1 MVEGK
6 EIICFANDWD
16 GEPLSKKHIMK
27 RLARKNRIFWVNS
40 IGNRSP
46 KVNRNDINRIFKKIN
61 QFFNG
66 VKQVEENLYVFSPVM
81 IPFYHS
87 KTLRKINQWLLAKM
101 LRRKL
106 KELGFSKP
114 ITWTFA
120 PSSADVVGR
129 LGETKVI
136 YHCVDEFAAFSDAP
150 QAAIQKMEETLL
162 RKADLVIVSAS
173 TLQES
178 KRKINPNTHLVRH
191 GVDYHHF
198 KKALDPS
205 LTIPADVADLPH
217 PIIGFHG
224 LIADWV
230 DLALIRKMAL
240 RHPDWSMVI
249 LGSSQTDLSP
259 ISGLKNVHL
268 LGKRPYETLPAY
280 CKAFDVAILP
290 FVVNTLTRFANPL
303 KLREYLA
310 AGLPVV
316 SSDLPEVR
324 SLGGDVRIAADHETF
339 MAQVAQLLD
348 QEKTGPSE
356 ERSKTMEKESW
367 DDKVEL
373 LSRFLEDGVDLALPV
388 AGEAQEK
395 PARDAGHGAPKG
407 VSKINRKHLAPAPH
421 TNR

>member
-27 RLARKNRIFWVNS
+27 RLARRNRVLWVNS

-46 KVNRNDINRIFKKIN
+46 KVNRNDINRIFKKIR
-61 QFFNG
+61 QCFNG

-87 KTLRKINQWLLAKM
+87 KLLRKINQWILARM
-101 LRRKL
+101 LRSKL
-106 KELGFSKP
+106 KELGFKKP

-150 QAAIQKMEETLL
+150 QMAIQKMEETLL

-178 KRKINPNTHLVRH
+178 KRKLNPNTHLVRH

-198 KKALDPS
+198 KKALDPAVV
-205 LTIPADVADLPH
+205 IPADVAHLPH

-224 LIADWV
+224 LLADWV
-230 DLALIRKMAL
+230 DLGVIRKMAL
-240 RHPDWSMVI
+240 ERPDWSVVI

-324 SLGGDVRIAADHETF
+324 SLGGDVRIAAGPAEFIEH
-339 MAQVAQLLD
+339 VAHILNH
-348 QEKTGPSE
+348 EKTGPSP
-356 ERSKTMEKESW
+356 ERSKTMERESW

-373 LSRFLEDGVDLALPV
+373 LSRFLDDTDAPDLRVGSESP
-388 AGEAQEK
+388 EK
-395 PARDAGHGAPKG
+395 
-407 VSKINRKHLAPAPH
+407 LAMSHQP
-421 TNR
+421 

>member
-27 RLARKNRIFWVNS
+27 RLARGNRILWVNS

-46 KVNRNDINRIFKKIN
+46 KVNRNDINRIFKKVR

-87 KTLRKINQWLLAKM
+87 EVLRKINQWLLARM
-101 LRRKL
+101 IRHTL
-106 KELGFSKP
+106 KELGFKNP
-114 ITWTFA
+114 VTWTFA

-150 QAAIQKMEETLL
+150 QRAIQKMEETLL
-162 RKADLVIVSAS
+162 KKADLVIVSAS

-178 KRKINPNTHLVRH
+178 KRKLNPNTHLVRH

-198 KKALDPS
+198 KKALDPA
-205 LTIPADVADLPH
+205 LAIPADVAHLPH
-217 PIIGFHG
+217 PIVGFHG

-240 RHPDWSMVI
+240 EHPDWSVVI
-249 LGSSQTDLSP
+249 LGASQTDLSP
-259 ISGLKNVHL
+259 ISSLKNVHL

-324 SLGGDVRIAADHETF
+324 SLGGDVRIAADHAEF
-339 MAQVAQLLD
+339 IGQVAHILNH
-348 QEKTGPSE
+348 EKRGPSI
-356 ERSKTMEKESW
+356 ERSQTMERESW

-373 LSRFLEDGVDLALPV
+373 LSQFLEEKRDIDLTL
-388 AGEAQEK
+388 GSESSEK
-395 PARDAGHGAPKG
+395 MAMSHQP
-407 VSKINRKHLAPAPH
+407 
-421 TNR
+421 

>member
-6 EIICFANDWD
+6 EIICFANDRD

-27 RLARKNRIFWVNS
+27 RLARKNRVLWVNS

-46 KVNRNDINRIFKKIN
+46 KVNRNDINRIFKKVR

-87 KTLRKINQWLLAKM
+87 KTLRKINQWLLAAM

-106 KELGFSKP
+106 KELGFKKP

-129 LGETKVI
+129 LGESKVI

-162 RKADLVIVSAS
+162 KKADLVIVSAN
-173 TLQES
+173 TLRES
-178 KRKINPNTHLVRH
+178 KRKLNRNTHLVRH

-198 KKALDPS
+198 KKALDPAVA
-205 LTIPADVADLPH
+205 IPADVAKLPH

-230 DLALIRKMAL
+230 DLALIRRMAL
-240 RHPDWSMVI
+240 EHPDWSVVI
-249 LGSSQTDLSP
+249 LGASQTDLSP
-259 ISGLKNVHL
+259 ISGLKNVQL

-290 FVVNTLTRFANPL
+290 FVVNTLTLFANPL

-324 SLGGDVRIAADHETF
+324 SLGGDIRIAADHAEF
-339 MAQVAQLLD
+339 VSQVEQIINH
-348 QEKTGPSE
+348 EKTGPSA
-356 ERSKTMEKESW
+356 ERSQTMEKESW

-373 LSRFLEDGVDLALPV
+373 LSRFLEERIDLDLTLE
-388 AGEAQEK
+388 GETPEK
-395 PARDAGHGAPKG
+395 
-407 VSKINRKHLAPAPH
+407 LAMSH
-421 TNR
+421 QQ

>member
-27 RLARKNRIFWVNS
+27 RLARGNRILWVNS

-46 KVNRNDINRIFKKIN
+46 KVNRNDIHRIFKKIN

-87 KTLRKINQWLLAKM
+87 KVLRKVNQWILAKM
-101 LRRKL
+101 LRHQL
-106 KELGFSKP
+106 KKLGFKNP
-114 ITWTFA
+114 VTWTFA

-129 LGETKVI
+129 LGETKII

-150 QAAIQKMEETLL
+150 QAAIQRMEETLL
-162 RKADLVIVSAS
+162 KKADLVIVSAS

-178 KRKINPNTHLVRH
+178 KRKLNPNTHLVRH

-198 KKALDPS
+198 KKALDPA
-205 LTIPADVADLPH
+205 LAIPGDVAALSH

-240 RHPDWSMVI
+240 EHPEWSVVI
-249 LGSSQTDLSP
+249 LGASQTDLSS
-259 ISGLKNVHL
+259 IAGLKNVHL
-268 LGKRPYETLPAY
+268 LGKRPYDTLPAY

-290 FVVNTLTRFANPL
+290 FVVNTLTSFANPL

-324 SLGGDVRIAADHETF
+324 SLGGDIRIAANHAEF
-339 MAQVAQLLD
+339 IGQVAHILNH
-348 QEKTGPSE
+348 EKSGPSV
-356 ERSKTMEKESW
+356 ERSQTMEKESW

-373 LSRFLEDGVDLALPV
+373 LSRFLDDKNDLDLTI
-388 AGEAQEK
+388 GSESTEK
-395 PARDAGHGAPKG
+395 
-407 VSKINRKHLAPAPH
+407 LAMSHQP
-421 TNR
+421 

>member
-1 MVEGK
+1 M
-6 EIICFANDWD
+6 IRHT
-16 GEPLSKKHIMK
+16 LKK
-27 RLARKNRIFWVNS
+27 
-40 IGNRSP
+40 
-46 KVNRNDINRIFKKIN
+46 
-61 QFFNG
+61 
-66 VKQVEENLYVFSPVM
+66 
-81 IPFYHS
+81 
-87 KTLRKINQWLLAKM
+87 
-101 LRRKL
+101 
-106 KELGFSKP
+106 LGFKNP
-114 ITWTFA
+114 VTWTFA

-150 QAAIQKMEETLL
+150 QRAIQKMEETLL
-162 RKADLVIVSAS
+162 KKADLVIVSAS

-178 KRKINPNTHLVRH
+178 KRKLNPNTHLVRH

-198 KKALDPS
+198 KKALDPA
-205 LTIPADVADLPH
+205 LAIPADVAHLPH
-217 PIIGFHG
+217 PIVGFHG

-240 RHPDWSMVI
+240 EHPDWSVVI
-249 LGSSQTDLSP
+249 LGASQTDLSP
-259 ISGLKNVHL
+259 ISSLKNVHL

-324 SLGGDVRIAADHETF
+324 SLGGDVRIAADHAEF
-339 MAQVAQLLD
+339 IGQVAHILNH
-348 QEKTGPSE
+348 EKRGPSI
-356 ERSKTMEKESW
+356 ERSQTMEKESW

-373 LSRFLEDGVDLALPV
+373 LSQFLKEKHDIDLTL
-388 AGEAQEK
+388 GSESSEK
-395 PARDAGHGAPKG
+395 MAMSHQP
-407 VSKINRKHLAPAPH
+407 
-421 TNR
+421 

>member
-1 MVEGK
+1 V
-6 EIICFANDWD
+6 
-16 GEPLSKKHIMK
+16 L
-27 RLARKNRIFWVNS
+27 WVNS

-46 KVNRNDINRIFKKIN
+46 RVNRNDINRIFKKIR

-87 KTLRKINQWLLAKM
+87 KTLRKINQWLLAAM

-106 KELGFSKP
+106 KELGFTRP

-129 LGETKVI
+129 LGEKKVI

-150 QAAIQKMEETLL
+150 QIAIQKMEETLL
-162 RKADLVIVSAS
+162 KKADLVIVSAN
-173 TLQES
+173 TLRES
-178 KRKINPNTHLVRH
+178 KRKLNRNTHLVRH

-198 KKALDPS
+198 KKALDA
-205 LTIPADVADLPH
+205 TVAIPADVAQLPH
-217 PIIGFHG
+217 PMIGFHG

-240 RHPDWSMVI
+240 EHPDWSVVI
-249 LGSSQTDLSP
+249 LGASQTDLSP
-259 ISGLKNVHL
+259 VSGLKNVHL

-290 FVVNTLTRFANPL
+290 FVVNTLTLFANPL

-324 SLGGDVRIAADHETF
+324 SLGGDIRIAADHAEF
-339 MAQVAQLLD
+339 ISQVEQIIH
-348 QEKTGPSE
+348 
-356 ERSKTMEKESW
+356 R
-367 DDKVEL
+367 
-373 LSRFLEDGVDLALPV
+373 
-388 AGEAQEK
+388 
-395 PARDAGHGAPKG
+395 
-407 VSKINRKHLAPAPH
+407 
-421 TNR
+421 

>member
-27 RLARKNRIFWVNS
+27 RLARKNRVLWVNS

-46 KVNRNDINRIFKKIN
+46 KVNRNDINRIFKKVR

-87 KTLRKINQWLLAKM
+87 KTLRKINQLLLAAM

-106 KELGFSKP
+106 KELGFTKP

-129 LGETKVI
+129 LGESKVI

-162 RKADLVIVSAS
+162 KKADLVIVSAN
-173 TLQES
+173 TLRES
-178 KRKINPNTHLVRH
+178 KRKVNRSTHLVRH

-198 KKALDPS
+198 KKALDPAVA
-205 LTIPADVADLPH
+205 IPADVAKLPH

-230 DLALIRKMAL
+230 DLALIRRLAL
-240 RHPDWSMVI
+240 EHPDWSVAI
-249 LGSSQTDLSP
+249 LGASQTDLSP

-290 FVVNTLTRFANPL
+290 FVVNTLTLYANPL

-324 SLGGDVRIAADHETF
+324 SLGGDIRIAADHAEF
-339 MAQVAQLLD
+339 ISQVEQIIHH
-348 QEKTGPSE
+348 EKTGPSA
-356 ERSKTMEKESW
+356 ERSQTMEKESW

-373 LSRFLEDGVDLALPV
+373 LSRFLEERIDLDLTLE
-388 AGEAQEK
+388 GETPEK
-395 PARDAGHGAPKG
+395 
-407 VSKINRKHLAPAPH
+407 LAMSH
-421 TNR
+421 QQ

>member
-27 RLARKNRIFWVNS
+27 RLAKKNRILWVNS

-46 KVNRNDINRIFKKIN
+46 KVNRNDINRIFKKVK

-87 KTLRKINQWLLAKM
+87 RTLRKVNQWLLAAM

-106 KELGFSKP
+106 KELGFTRP

-150 QAAIQKMEETLL
+150 QAAIQQMEETLL
-162 RKADLVIVSAS
+162 KKADLVIVSAN
-173 TLQES
+173 TLRES
-178 KRKINPNTHLVRH
+178 KRKLNRNTHLVRH

-198 KKALDPS
+198 KKALDPA
-205 LTIPADVADLPH
+205 LAIPADVAHLKG
-217 PIIGFHG
+217 PIVGFHG

-240 RHPDWSMVI
+240 EHPEWSVVI

-290 FVVNTLTRFANPL
+290 FVVNTLTCFANPL

-324 SLGGDVRIAADHETF
+324 SLGGDIRIAADHTEF
-339 MAQVAQLLD
+339 IAQVANILNN
-348 QEKTGPSE
+348 EKTGPSA
-356 ERSKTMEKESW
+356 ERSQTMEKESW

-373 LSRFLEDGVDLALPV
+373 LSRFLEDRSDLDLTIES
-388 AGEAQEK
+388 EAPEK
-395 PARDAGHGAPKG
+395 
-407 VSKINRKHLAPAPH
+407 LAMSHQP
-421 TNR
+421 